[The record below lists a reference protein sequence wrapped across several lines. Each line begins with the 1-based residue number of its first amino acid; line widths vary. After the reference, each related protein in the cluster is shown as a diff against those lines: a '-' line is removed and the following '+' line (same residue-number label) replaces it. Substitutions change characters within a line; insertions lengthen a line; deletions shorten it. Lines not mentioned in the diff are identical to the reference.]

1 MTDKVDQL
9 DEQSLSSYLEA
20 HIEGFEG
27 PLQAQK
33 FDEGQSNPT
42 FLLLAKSGKYVLRR
56 KPPGVLLPSAHAVD
70 REFRVIRALADT
82 DVPVPTVYHLC
93 EDDAVI
99 GSAFY
104 VMSFVPGKVYSDQA
118 LPDMNNDDRRAM
130 TQELIRVLA
139 QIHSVDV
146 EAVGLSDYGKAG
158 NYFERQVNRWTK
170 QYRAAETETVPA
182 MEKLM
187 SWLSDNMPADAG
199 QISLIHGDYR
209 LGNVM
214 FEADG
219 TRMLAVVDW
228 ELSTL
233 GNPLADLAYLC
244 MYDIGM
250 VDLSNDERTAL
261 GLPSEAEVVQL
272 YCDLRGLPGIDN
284 WHFYSAFSHF
294 RLASISQGV
303 YKRALDG
310 NASQKNAIEAGE
322 GVKLLAQKALQIID
336 EAGAG

>member
-1 MTDKVDQL
+1 MVDKVEQL
-9 DEQSLSSYLEA
+9 NELMLSQYLQA
-20 HIEGFEG
+20 NIEGFEG
-27 PLQAQK
+27 PLTTQK

-42 FLLLAKSGKYVLRR
+42 FLLRAKSGKYVLRR

-70 REFRVIRALADT
+70 REFRVIRALENT
-82 DVPVPTVYHLC
+82 DVPVPKVYHLC
-93 EDDAVI
+93 EDTAVI

-104 VMSFVPGKVYSDQA
+104 VMSFVPGKVYSDQT
-118 LPDMNNDDRRAM
+118 LPDKNNDDRRAM
-130 TQELIRVLA
+130 NQEIIRVLA
-139 QIHSVDV
+139 EIHSVDV
-146 EAVGLSDYGKAG
+146 DTAGLSDYGKAG
-158 NYFERQVNRWTK
+158 NYFERQVSRWTK
-170 QYRAAETETVPA
+170 QYRAAETENVPA

-199 QISLIHGDYR
+199 QVSLIHGDYR

-219 TRMLAVVDW
+219 TQMLAVVDW

-233 GNPLADLAYLC
+233 GNPLADLAYFC

-250 VDLSNDERTAL
+250 VELTDSERAEL
-261 GLPSEAEVVQL
+261 GLPSEAELVQL
-272 YCDLRGLPGIDN
+272 YCDLRGLPSIDN